1 VKYLVATFALV
12 AASVGCQD
20 NVATP
25 FPAGLEPLEDN
36 LVPVQQGGDRTET
49 LRTASTDDNSEI
61 KIYGRGYVLV
71 DPMTVWAASKN
82 PDVDDAV
89 CSTNA
94 QMVTPNNEPTYEYS
108 FLVHYVVNNILT
120 VEWDDQ
126 WRWGTIVPGTGS
138 GSAALFF
145 GMIKH
150 QKTQGSSFIELSEGT
165 IEVTATD
172 DPNVTELAF
181 VEHLKAAG
189 GGVSDVLKGVQHNY
203 DALVAASHGNPIPP
217 CP

>member
-1 VKYLVATFALV
+1 VKYLLATALL
-12 AASVGCQD
+12 AAGCQD

-49 LRTASTDDNSEI
+49 LRTASTDDNDEI

-82 PDVDDAV
+82 PDVDDAA

-94 QMVTPNNEPTYEYS
+94 QMVTPNNDAAYEYS

-138 GSAALFF
+138 ASGSGALFF

-165 IEVTATD
+165 IQVTATD
-172 DPNVTELAF
+172 DPNITELAF